1 MTLPSYRSGDPLYT
15 VIYRDTE
22 AKNRLQKWSTTSRSI
37 QARVDDN
44 KMHLFDHNTL
54 MIFVVTWNHAWD
66 NILVWDTYLK
76 RHISF

>member
-1 MTLPSYRSGDPLYT
+1 MSLPQYINGDPLYT
-15 VIYRDTE
+15 IIYRDTE
-22 AKNRLQKWSTTSRSI
+22 AKARLTKLTTTSRSI
-37 QARVDDN
+37 QARVEEN

-54 MIFVVTWNHAWD
+54 MIFVVSWSHSWD